1 MADPDTPSDPLAEL
15 AFEIERFEW
24 IGEDRLEVTGRWF
37 GVRGLRFIRPTL
49 HVRLGERRRRLIALL
64 EDKPWPADGD
74 GPWIASFTWEGP
86 HDGVTAARLEVAPD
100 VVLDLPMP
108 GGDAAGRTLNP
119 RPRPRPKPRKK
130 PAAPR
135 KAAGRQAQA
144 GREDPAVQAD
154 RRAATEPHRSAR
166 RSAPAAAPAA
176 SEARSVAAA
185 PAARPPTVEPTRL
198 RRPPPPRAPPP
209 RAAAPAAAPPRA
221 ASPPPRA
228 APTTAPPA
236 GEPPPLAALEPPADD
251 APRDV
256 PPATADEPLPSPAAE
271 LKALALERRLVEERA
286 TRERVEEELAAAREQ
301 LAALTEHQASAVE
314 RAQEVVRLEGELAAA
329 KRERA
334 EAVARAEAELRR
346 HGAGSRPSSPA
357 ERERDEAVA
366 RAEAEHPDVGRLQD
380 ELAAAREDLADAREP
395 LELAPLPSRFDARR
409 RRPEWGTRA
418 AAVVLVLILLGAFA
432 LILSLL

>member
-1 MADPDTPSDPLAEL
+1 LVAVADPGTPSDPLAEL

-24 IGEDRLEVTGRWF
+24 TGEDRLEVTGRWF

-64 EDKPWPADGD
+64 DDKPWPPDAE
-74 GPWIASFTWEGP
+74 GPWVASFTWEGP

-135 KAAGRQAQA
+135 KPK
-144 GREDPAVQAD
+144 PAK
-154 RRAATEPHRSAR
+154 
-166 RSAPAAAPAA
+166 PAAKPRPFAPTAEAEAAASDAAPPAQPAA
-176 SEARSVAAA
+176 SVTAPPAVPAASVTAPPAVPAASVTAPPADAAA
-185 PAARPPTVEPTRL
+185 
-198 RRPPPPRAPPP
+198 RAPSD
-209 RAAAPAAAPPRA
+209 A
-221 ASPPPRA
+221 
-228 APTTAPPA
+228 APPA
-236 GEPPPLAALEPPADD
+236 GELPPLAAGEPPGDD
-251 APRDV
+251 APRDE
-256 PPATADEPLPSPAAE
+256 PPAVADEPQPSPAAE
-271 LKALALERRLVEERA
+271 IKALALERRLVEERA
-286 TRERVEEELAAAREQ
+286 ARERVEHELAAAREQ
-301 LAALTEHQASAVE
+301 LAALAEHQASAVE

-329 KRERA
+329 NRERDEAVARAGREVAAADRERA
-334 EAVARAEAELRR
+334 EAVARAERAATEPRDVSGLEAELAAAK
-346 HGAGSRPSSPA
+346 G
-357 ERERDEAVA
+357 ERDQAVA
-366 RAEAEHPDVGRLQD
+366 RAEQLAE
-380 ELAAAREDLADAREP
+380 AREP

>member
-1 MADPDTPSDPLAEL
+1 VADPGTPSDPLAEL

-37 GVRGLRFIRPTL
+37 GVRGLRFMRPTL

-119 RPRPRPKPRKK
+119 RPRAKPKPRKK

-135 KAAGRQAQA
+135 KL
-144 GREDPAVQAD
+144 
-154 RRAATEPHRSAR
+154 
-166 RSAPAAAPAA
+166 PAAKPKPAAKTAPFVPTAKPEPSEPAAPHA
-176 SEARSVAAA
+176 SEAAPPAVVAK
-185 PAARPPTVEPTRL
+185 
-198 RRPPPPRAPPP
+198 PPPSEA
-209 RAAAPAAAPPRA
+209 
-221 ASPPPRA
+221 
-228 APTTAPPA
+228 APPA
-236 GEPPPLAALEPPADD
+236 GEPPPLAAGEPPADE
-251 APRDV
+251 
-256 PPATADEPLPSPAAE
+256 PPAPPDPEPVIEEPMPSPAAE

-286 TRERVEEELAAAREQ
+286 ARKRVEEELAAAREQ
-301 LAALTEHQASAVE
+301 LAALSEHQASAVE

-329 KRERA
+329 TRERA
-334 EAVARAEAELRR
+334 EALARAELADTGRSDVSRLEGEL
-346 HGAGSRPSSPA
+346 ATA
-357 ERERDEAVA
+357 LA
-366 RAEAEHPDVGRLQD
+366 RAERAEE
-380 ELAAAREDLADAREP
+380 ELAAARADLAEVREP
-395 LELAPLPSRFDARR
+395 LELSPLPSRFDARR

>member
-1 MADPDTPSDPLAEL
+1 MADPGTPSDPLAEL

-37 GVRGLRFIRPTL
+37 GVRGLRFMRPTL

-119 RPRPRPKPRKK
+119 RPRAKPKPRKK

-135 KAAGRQAQA
+135 KL
-144 GREDPAVQAD
+144 
-154 RRAATEPHRSAR
+154 
-166 RSAPAAAPAA
+166 PAAKPKPAAKTAPFVPTAKPEPSEPAAPHA
-176 SEARSVAAA
+176 SEAAPPAVVAK
-185 PAARPPTVEPTRL
+185 
-198 RRPPPPRAPPP
+198 PPPSEA
-209 RAAAPAAAPPRA
+209 
-221 ASPPPRA
+221 
-228 APTTAPPA
+228 APPA
-236 GEPPPLAALEPPADD
+236 GEPPPLAAGEPPADE
-251 APRDV
+251 
-256 PPATADEPLPSPAAE
+256 PPAPPDPEPVIEEPMPSPAAE

-286 TRERVEEELAAAREQ
+286 ARKRVEEELAAAREQ
-301 LAALTEHQASAVE
+301 LAALSEHQASAVE

-329 KRERA
+329 TRERA
-334 EAVARAEAELRR
+334 EALARAELADTGRSDVSRLEGEL
-346 HGAGSRPSSPA
+346 ATA
-357 ERERDEAVA
+357 LA
-366 RAEAEHPDVGRLQD
+366 RAERAEE
-380 ELAAAREDLADAREP
+380 ELAAARADLAEVREP
-395 LELAPLPSRFDARR
+395 LELSPLPSRFDARR